1 MDVRQRAGIQRIEAI
16 LIPHGP
22 KHPYP
27 WVGIR
32 DLLDSLGVFLRERS
46 TSDNKQWVGRIAA
59 RISEN
64 SLCHMVFRFEPGDD
78 DVEAL
83 ELQVVTQQVDIAAG
97 KDGCPVGDEV
107 GGRAEFLAVVIS
119 DSFGRQRSAHRSS
132 GPQSIHSSGRTCGHL
147 FPTWYDATRGR
158 QRASP
163 REFCGH
169 ASVAGRS
176 RLRH

>member
-1 MDVRQRAGIQRIEAI
+1 MCRPLVAMDVRQRAGIQRIEAI

-64 SLCHMVFRFEPGDD
+64 SSATWFSGSN
-78 DVEAL
+78 
-83 ELQVVTQQVDIAAG
+83 
-97 KDGCPVGDEV
+97 
-107 GGRAEFLAVVIS
+107 RATMTWKRLNC
-119 DSFGRQRSAHRSS
+119 RSS
-132 GPQSIHSSGRTCGHL
+132 PNRSTLQPGRMG
-147 FPTWYDATRGR
+147 ARR
-158 QRASP
+158 R
-163 REFCGH
+163 
-169 ASVAGRS
+169 
-176 RLRH
+176 